1 MENTYKPFIK
11 QENSDFN
18 ITKLSLSKT
27 TLDEILRT
35 GFTNPIT
42 PNPSN
47 IDDSSESSF
56 PETSLS
62 QARKILYKSEHQ
74 YKDSNINVGNVK
86 TFLDKASE
94 YGISFRITSGER
106 PDAKTSSGKR
116 SRHDGASAID
126 ITPIEGETYEELYD
140 KIRNSPL
147 LDYMVENNIGFLE
160 ERSKEDQ
167 RKYGAT
173 ASNIH
178 ISVPDASRPYG
189 EKAAIES
196 RKRLL
201 GA

>member
-1 MENTYKPFIK
+1 MEHIYRPFIK
-11 QENSDFN
+11 QKNSDFN
-18 ITKLSLSKT
+18 ITRLALPKT
-27 TLDEILRT
+27 ILNEMLQI
-35 GFTNPIT
+35 GSVNPIT
-42 PNPSN
+42 SEPFNTN
-47 IDDSSESSF
+47 NSSESFST
-56 PETSLS
+56 ETNLS

-74 YKDSNINVGNVK
+74 YKDPNINVGNVK
-86 TFLDKASE
+86 DFLDKASE

-106 PDAKTSSGKR
+106 PGAKTSSGNR

-160 ERSKEDQ
+160 EKSKEDQ

-178 ISVPDASRPYG
+178 ISVPDVSRPYG